1 MKSEGAIFV
10 GQFSVVK
17 EHIVPFTLMCKKS
30 GDMGHPVPFIGGE
43 TQCASNIWPKS
54 KENGGF
60 AHPKYGPNYL
70 LRIQFRIAFVTLIK
84 GLLFSM

>member
-1 MKSEGAIFV
+1 MGRALQKILKSEGATFV

-30 GDMGHPVPFIGGE
+30 GDMGHPVPLIGGE
-43 TQCASNIWPKS
+43 TQCARDLICASNIWPKS

-60 AHPKYGPNYL
+60 AHPNYGPNL
-70 LRIQFRIAFVTLIK
+70 HIANPV
-84 GLLFSM
+84 